1 MSNLIPVEQKLVDF
15 NGSELMVIKS
25 NDGKIRVGVK
35 WVANGIGLD
44 KSKSDVQVQKIQSDL
59 VLSRGACKINLPT
72 SSGNQEILCLELD
85 FLPLW
90 LAKINANII
99 DHPGVQER
107 LISYQLKAKDVLAA
121 AFIESKPTSIEDV
134 LIAQLQSMKDIKLKQ
149 EQQDE
154 SIKLLAAKIETHPK
168 DFFSIAGYASLR
180 GFKVDISRANLL
192 GRKASKLSRDYGVQ
206 MGKVTDP
213 RFGQVNT
220 YHLDILKEAFN

>member
-1 MSNLIPVEQKLVDF
+1 MSNLIPVEQKLVEF
-15 NGSELMVIKS
+15 NGSDLMAIKC

-59 VLSRGACKINLPT
+59 ILSRGACKINLPT
-72 SSGNQEILCLELD
+72 TSGNQEVLCLELD

-99 DHPGVQER
+99 DKPEVQEQ
-107 LISYQLKAKDVLAA
+107 LINYQLKAKDVLAA
-121 AFIESKPTSIEDV
+121 AFIKPTLIEDV
-134 LIAQLQSMKDIKLKQ
+134 LIAQLQAMKEVKLKQ
-149 EQQDE
+149 AEQEE
-154 SIKLLAAKIETHPK
+154 SIKQLTAKIETHPK

-180 GFKVDISRANLL
+180 GFKVDISKANLL
-192 GRKASKLSRDYGVQ
+192 GRKATKLSRDYCVEL
-206 MGKVTDP
+206 GKVTDP

-220 YHLDILKEAFN
+220 YHLDILKEVFK